1 MRASSLLAATAC
13 AAVASAQIR
22 LPFARQ
28 AYPST
33 DNVKPRASG
42 DRRSIPVL
50 DILANDWNYLV
61 NVSVGTPMQE
71 MSMRLTVQAD
81 SSWVP
86 DAQYCGNHETYYVDS
101 AMGKYH
107 DEYASCRYGAFNAS
121 KSTTYV
127 NPGTESFSEKYTNDY
142 VNGDWVSDTLEIAGT
157 RLPKLVMGFVRSADT
172 FIGVLGLG
180 FNVSSYSSSSAS
192 SSPSSSDAVPT
203 VPERLFKDGLINSTA
218 YSVWLDDKSAKSGN
232 LLLGAIDKS
241 KFEGPLIR
249 FPTSS
254 SLRTSTSYGIKMF
267 DTIISSVN
275 GSKSATN
282 ELQPLGRGL
291 LSEEDYLSDSDK
303 TNIRLA
309 PDFSF
314 SVLPSALALD
324 IWALAGASWNNN
336 LYYAIIPCAAAET
349 STGHIVM
356 QLHGTEGPVLN
367 VSIADLVISKEAWSH
382 SEWSWDTESSAEYCL
397 FGIQSDNS
405 TSTSYESSSRYSLG
419 GAMLKQAYMVFD
431 LANAEIAIA
440 QATFGNTVAEDI
452 VPFASYGAKTP
463 ESTRARP
470 SYCSRPGYSSYVECS
485 DDDSGPGGKS
495 SGDDFDDDNYGNDG
509 YGDYY
514 DGSYTPFLSQST
526 KIGIGLGVGLFCLL
540 VLCLT
545 IWAVRR
551 CRRIRKAE
559 KDLSEKQ
566 ADAEQ
571 VAERTGTRNGNDVTQ
586 EGSMPQQPPAA
597 VTREPLTMDTVEEQ
611 HNTENTASTR

>member
-1 MRASSLLAATAC
+1 MRASSLFAATAC

-28 AYPST
+28 AQSST
-33 DNVKPRASG
+33 DNVKPRAPG
-42 DRRSIPVL
+42 DRRSIPTL
-50 DILANDWNYLV
+50 DILANDWSYLV
-61 NVSVGTPMQE
+61 NVSVGTPPQE

-81 SSWVP
+81 TSWVP
-86 DAQYCGNHETYYVDS
+86 DAQYCASHKPYYVDS
-101 AMGKYH
+101 AMGKYN
-107 DEYASCRYGAFNAS
+107 DEYALCRHGAFNAS

-142 VNGDWVSDTLEIAGT
+142 VSGDWVSDTLEIAGT
-157 RLPKLVMGFVRSADT
+157 QVPKLVMGFVRSADT
-172 FIGVLGLG
+172 FVGVLGLG

-192 SSPSSSDAVPT
+192 PSPSSLDAVPT
-203 VPERLFKDGLINSTA
+203 VPERLLKDGFINSTA

-254 SLRTSTSYGIKMF
+254 SVTSYGTRMF

-275 GSKSATN
+275 GSKSATD

-291 LSEEDYLSDSDK
+291 LSEEDYMYDSDK
-303 TNIRLA
+303 INVRLA
-309 PDFSF
+309 PDSSF

-336 LYYAIIPCAAAET
+336 LYYAVIPCAAAET

-356 QLHGTEGPVLN
+356 QLYGIEGPVLN
-367 VSIADLVISKEAWSH
+367 VSIADLVVPKESWSH

-397 FGIQSDNS
+397 FGVQSDNS
-405 TSTSYESSSRYSLG
+405 TSMSYGSSYSYYLG
-419 GAMLKQAYMVFD
+419 GAMLKQEYMVFD

-440 QATFGNTVAEDI
+440 QAKFGSTATENI

-463 ESTRARP
+463 ESTAATP
-470 SYCSRPGYSSYVECS
+470 SYCYRPGYSSFIECGG
-485 DDDSGPGGKS
+485 DDSGSGDGS
-495 SGDDFDDDNYGNDG
+495 SGDNDNYGDNG
-509 YGDYY
+509 YDDYY
-514 DGSYTPFLSQST
+514 DGSYTRSLSQPAR
-526 KIGIGLGVGLFCLL
+526 IAIGLGVVVFCLL
-540 VLCLT
+540 VVCLSV
-545 IWAVRR
+545 WAVRR
-551 CRRIRKAE
+551 CRRIRAAE
-559 KDLSEKQ
+559 KELSEKQ
-566 ADAEQ
+566 ADVEQ
-571 VAERTGTRNGNDVTQ
+571 VAERTGTRNGNNVTQ

-597 VTREPLTMDTVEEQ
+597 VIREPSMIGTAEGQ
-611 HNTENTASTR
+611 HNTESAAPARP